1 MSEGGPHELSIR
13 LVTWHAWQHLHHQD
27 SEPQASPGS
36 PDMVRKELSLRVGL
50 SFQVERLGTERWA
63 QSSIQI
69 LVKPLTGWVTLDKDL
84 PSSFGA
90 SVFLVHQWG

>member
-36 PDMVRKELSLRVGL
+36 PDMVRKELSLRVYCL
-50 SFQVERLGTERWA
+50 FRWSA
-63 QSSIQI
+63 
-69 LVKPLTGWVTLDKDL
+69 
-84 PSSFGA
+84 
-90 SVFLVHQWG
+90 